1 MKFRLHYILV
11 FCLLLSSCY
20 FTDDIF
26 DPPKQKEKSLQERS
40 EKAVSKYLT
49 TKVDEKYKPYGFGK
63 IIIHKPLE
71 IVEIERLKKG
81 KENSTENNI
90 ELDSSI
96 AQKER
101 FIKEN
106 NIERTLEI
114 EHFFTLTDSLK
125 RTKIFETTFELNDT
139 LKVIDFDASI
149 MLPIPSDYKEVLT
162 YYFYEYPIFYSNSY
176 EQSKQL
182 SRDFYAFFKT
192 ELENRDG
199 LTQKSAF
206 LLHALNMCYQVKETG
221 NFSQKEILGKNVNS
235 YIIKEKKEISDYNSL
250 HFSELYES
258 TPGLN
263 EEKTGYYFF
272 HKFIGIFNDQLD
284 TNVVLIEF
292 TPFYEISNIYQM
304 DRPFKQ
310 YFN

>member
-1 MKFRLHYILV
+1 MKLKLYYILI
-11 FCLLLSSCY
+11 FCLPLSSCY

-26 DPPKQKEKSLQERS
+26 DPPEKKEKSLQERA
-40 EKAVSKYLT
+40 EKGVSNYLT
-49 TKVDEKYKPYGFGK
+49 TEITEKYKPYGFGK
-63 IIIHKPLE
+63 LIIHKPIEIQELE
-71 IVEIERLKKG
+71 KLQLEKS
-81 KENSTENNI
+81 NANENNPK
-90 ELDSSI
+90 LDSSI

-101 FIKEN
+101 FIRKN

-114 EHFFTLTDSLK
+114 EHFFTLTDSLG

-149 MLPIPSDYKEVLT
+149 MLPIPSEYREILT

-176 EQSKQL
+176 EQSKKL

-192 ELENRDG
+192 ELENRKG
-199 LTQKSAF
+199 LTTKSDF
-206 LLHALNMCYQVKETG
+206 LLHALNMCYQVKDMG
-221 NFSQKEILGKNVNS
+221 SFNQKEILGNNVS
-235 YIIKEKKEISDYNSL
+235 VYIKKEKKEITEYSSLKFSD
-250 HFSELYES
+250 LYES

-272 HKFIGIFNDQLD
+272 HKFIGKFNDQLD

-292 TPFYEISNIYQM
+292 NPFYEISNIYQM